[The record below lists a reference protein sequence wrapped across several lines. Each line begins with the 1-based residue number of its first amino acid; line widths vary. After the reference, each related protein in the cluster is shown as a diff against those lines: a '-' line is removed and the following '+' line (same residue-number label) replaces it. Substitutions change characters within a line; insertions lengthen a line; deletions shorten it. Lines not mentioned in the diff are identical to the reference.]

1 MTQSLKKQALFAGP
15 ADHSQTDGQDLSVA
29 ELQRQQQEIER
40 QIREK
45 QEATKRSV
53 IDQIVQVVNQYD
65 IPIEDLVEALG
76 GEDQTQRGQGSPQ
89 IPRSPNRRRLVGTW
103 QGTGLDQGP

>member
-76 GEDQTQRGQGSPQ
+76 GVKIKRKGVKAVPKYRDPQTGAVWS
-89 IPRSPNRRRLVGTW
+89 
-103 QGTGLDQGP
+103 